1 MVYFEGSQLPCHRAF
16 RQVCGERGPCG
27 EELRTPAN
35 CQQGDEATCQKP
47 SQGAS
52 CGADPPGPGEP
63 ADDMAS
69 VDGLTAMTLLETL
82 RQKHPGKPV
91 LGS

>member
-1 MVYFEGSQLPCHRAF
+1 MVYFEGSQLPCQRVF

-27 EELRTPAN
+27 EELRTSAN

-52 CGADPPGPGEP
+52 CGTDPPGPGES

-69 VDGLTAMTLLETL
+69 VDGLTAMTL
-82 RQKHPGKPV
+82 
-91 LGS
+91 